1 MNLGSNPPFSG
12 IPLEKPGYPVVPDF
26 DGTVDGSGYKNRMDD
41 PSKPQ
46 PTLIPPQ
53 FIAGVAQVL
62 QFGAQK
68 YSRGNWMRGMSFSS
82 ILDAIQT
89 HLLAIQRGEDLDLDS
104 GLPHIYHVGCNLAF
118 LSWYQEGPDCEK
130 YAKFD
135 DRLFTGRHDG

>member
-1 MNLGSNPPFSG
+1 M
-12 IPLEKPGYPVVPDF
+12 IEDF
-26 DGTVDGSGYKNRMDD
+26 TGAVDGGGYKNRMDD
-41 PSKPQ
+41 PSKLQ

-62 QFGAQK
+62 QHGAKK

-118 LSWYQEGPDCEK
+118 LSWYQEGPNAAE
-130 YAKFD
+130 YAQFD
-135 DRLFTGRHDG
+135 DRHFTGSFHGQR